1 MTKQIKSKAPAASL
15 TGREDGAAW
24 VGIVMGSAS
33 DKPTMKAAEVILGRF
48 GVPFESNV
56 ISAHRNPEHAQEYAK
71 LAEVRGL
78 EVIIAAAGRAA
89 HLAGAMAANTTL
101 PVIGVPIFGGHLGGA
116 DSLYSTVQMPSGVP
130 VATVGIDQATNA
142 AILAVQILA
151 ACHPE
156 LRDKLRSFKK
166 ELAQGLKV

>member
-1 MTKQIKSKAPAASL
+1 MSQRLEEGAP
-15 TGREDGAAW
+15 W
-24 VGIVMGSAS
+24 CGIVMGSAS
-33 DKPTMKAAEVILGRF
+33 DKPKMKAAEVILERF
-48 GVPFESNV
+48 GVPYESNV
-56 ISAHRNPEHAQEYAK
+56 ISAHRTPDHAHEYAK

-89 HLAGAMAANTTL
+89 HLAGAMAASTVL

-142 AILAVQILA
+142 AVLAVQILSFS
-151 ACHPE
+151 HPE
-156 LRDKLRSFKK
+156 LREKLRTFKK

>member
-1 MTKQIKSKAPAASL
+1 MAAGPL
-15 TGREDGAAW
+15 

-33 DKPTMKAAEVILGRF
+33 DQPKMQATEVILDRF
-48 GVPFESNV
+48 GVAYESNV
-56 ISAHRNPEHAQEYAK
+56 ISAHRQPEQAHEYSK
-71 LAEVRGL
+71 LAEERGL

-89 HLAGAMAANTTL
+89 HLAGVMAANTIL
-101 PVIGVPIFGGHLGGA
+101 PVIGVPVLGGHLGGA

-151 ACHPE
+151 AGRPE
-156 LRDKLRSFKK
+156 LKDKLRSFKR

>member
-1 MTKQIKSKAPAASL
+1 MALAPPL
-15 TGREDGAAW
+15 

-33 DKPTMKAAEVILGRF
+33 DQPKMQAAEIILDRF
-48 GVPFESNV
+48 NVPYESNV
-56 ISAHRNPEHAQEYAK
+56 ISAHRMPEQAHEYSK
-71 LAEVRGL
+71 LAEERGL

-89 HLAGAMAANTTL
+89 HLAGVMAANTIL
-101 PVIGVPIFGGHLGGA
+101 PVIGVPVHGGHLGGA

-151 ACHPE
+151 GARPE
-156 LRDKLRSFKK
+156 LKGKLRSFKR

>member
-1 MTKQIKSKAPAASL
+1 MSPAVDSSTPL
-15 TGREDGAAW
+15 

-33 DKPTMKAAEVILGRF
+33 DDPKMKAGEVILERF
-48 GVPFESNV
+48 GVAYESNV
-56 ISAHRNPEHAQEYAK
+56 ISAHRTPEHASEYAR
-71 LAEVRGL
+71 LAEDRGL

-89 HLAGAMAANTTL
+89 HLAGAMSANTTL
-101 PVIGVPIFGGHLGGA
+101 PVIGVPIYGGHLGGA

-151 ACHPE
+151 LSRPD
-156 LRDKLRSFKK
+156 LRDKLKTFKK

>member
-1 MTKQIKSKAPAASL
+1 MPDQ
-15 TGREDGAAW
+15 
-24 VGIVMGSAS
+24 
-33 DKPTMKAAEVILGRF
+33 
-48 GVPFESNV
+48 
-56 ISAHRNPEHAQEYAK
+56 AHEYSK
-71 LAEVRGL
+71 LAEERGL

-89 HLAGAMAANTTL
+89 HLAGVMAANTIL
-101 PVIGVPIFGGHLGGA
+101 PVIGVPVFGGHLGGA

-151 ACHPE
+151 SGRADLKE
-156 LRDKLRSFKK
+156 KLRSFKR

>member
-1 MTKQIKSKAPAASL
+1 MELGESPI
-15 TGREDGAAW
+15 

-33 DKPTMKAAEVILGRF
+33 DQPKMKAAEVILERF
-48 GVPFESNV
+48 GIAYESNV
-56 ISAHRNPEHAQEYAK
+56 ISAHRMPDQAHEYAQ
-71 LAEVRGL
+71 LAEERGL

-89 HLAGAMAANTTL
+89 HLAGVMAANTIL

-142 AILAVQILA
+142 AILATQMLA
-151 ACHPE
+151 NRYPDLKH
-156 LRDKLRSFKK
+156 KLHTFKK

>member
-1 MTKQIKSKAPAASL
+1 MAIATP
-15 TGREDGAAW
+15 R

-33 DKPTMKAAEVILGRF
+33 DQPKMQSTEVILDRF
-48 GVPFESNV
+48 GVRYESNV
-56 ISAHRNPEHAQEYAK
+56 ISAHRMPEQAHEYAK
-71 LAEVRGL
+71 LAEERGL

-89 HLAGAMAANTTL
+89 HLAGVMAANTIL

-142 AILAVQILA
+142 AILAVQIIA
-151 ACHPE
+151 VRDGD
-156 LRDKLRSFKK
+156 LRDKLRNFKK
-166 ELAQGLKV
+166 ELTQGLKV

>member
-1 MTKQIKSKAPAASL
+1 MVRAAPL
-15 TGREDGAAW
+15 

-33 DKPTMKAAEVILGRF
+33 DQPKMQAAQVILDRF
-48 GVPFESNV
+48 DVAYESNV
-56 ISAHRNPEHAQEYAK
+56 ISAHRQPEQAHEYSK
-71 LAEVRGL
+71 LAEERGL

-89 HLAGAMAANTTL
+89 HLAGVIAANTVL

-142 AILAVQILA
+142 ALLAVQILA
-151 ACHPE
+151 GGHPDLKE
-156 LRDKLRSFKK
+156 RLRSFKR

>member
-1 MTKQIKSKAPAASL
+1 MELDLGVSPV
-15 TGREDGAAW
+15 

-33 DKPTMKAAEVILGRF
+33 DQPKMQPAEIILDRF
-48 GVPFESNV
+48 GVPYESNV
-56 ISAHRNPEHAQEYAK
+56 ISAHRAPDQAHEYSK
-71 LAEVRGL
+71 LAEDRGL

-89 HLAGAMAANTTL
+89 HLAGVMAANTIL

-116 DSLYSTVQMPSGVP
+116 DSLYSTVQMPSGIP

-142 AILAVQILA
+142 AILSVQILA
-151 ACHPE
+151 TKHPQ
-156 LRDKLRSFKK
+156 LREKLRIFKK

>member
-1 MTKQIKSKAPAASL
+1 MALASPL
-15 TGREDGAAW
+15 

-33 DKPTMKAAEVILGRF
+33 DQPKMQAAEIILDRF
-48 GVPFESNV
+48 NVPYESNV
-56 ISAHRNPEHAQEYAK
+56 ISAHRMPEQAHEYSK
-71 LAEVRGL
+71 LAEERGL

-89 HLAGAMAANTTL
+89 HLAGVMAANTIL
-101 PVIGVPIFGGHLGGA
+101 PVIGVPVHGGHLGGA
-116 DSLYSTVQMPSGVP
+116 DSLYSTVQMPAGVP

-151 ACHPE
+151 GSRPE
-156 LRDKLRSFKK
+156 LREKLRSFKK

>member
-1 MTKQIKSKAPAASL
+1 MALAPPL
-15 TGREDGAAW
+15 

-33 DKPTMKAAEVILGRF
+33 DKPTMQAAEIILDRF
-48 GVPFESNV
+48 NVPYESNV
-56 ISAHRNPEHAQEYAK
+56 ISAHRMPDQAHEYSK
-71 LAEVRGL
+71 LAEERGL

-89 HLAGAMAANTTL
+89 HLAGVMAANTIL
-101 PVIGVPIFGGHLGGA
+101 PVIGVPVHGGHLGGA

-151 ACHPE
+151 GGRGE
-156 LRDKLRSFKK
+156 LREKLRSFKR

>member
-1 MTKQIKSKAPAASL
+1 MAMQAPV
-15 TGREDGAAW
+15 

-33 DKPTMKAAEVILGRF
+33 DLPKMHAAEIILDRF
-48 GVPFESNV
+48 GVPYESNV
-56 ISAHRNPEHAQEYAK
+56 ISAHRQPDQAHEYSR
-71 LAEVRGL
+71 LAEDRGL

-89 HLAGAMAANTTL
+89 HLAGVMAANTIL
-101 PVIGVPIFGGHLGGA
+101 PVIGVPVHGGHLGGA

-151 ACHPE
+151 TRSGE
-156 LRDKLRSFKK
+156 LREKLRNFKV
-166 ELAQGLKV
+166 ELSQGLKV

>member
-1 MTKQIKSKAPAASL
+1 MELGLDPPV
-15 TGREDGAAW
+15 

-33 DKPTMKAAEVILGRF
+33 DQPKMQSAEIILDRF
-48 GVPFESNV
+48 GVAYESNV
-56 ISAHRNPEHAQEYAK
+56 ISAHRTPEQAHEYAK
-71 LAEVRGL
+71 LAEERGL

-89 HLAGAMAANTTL
+89 HLAGVMAANTTL

-116 DSLYSTVQMPSGVP
+116 DSLYSVVQMPSGVP

-151 ACHPE
+151 GRHPE
-156 LRDKLRSFKK
+156 LRDKLRSFKR